1 MTTARDLQD
10 LHRITRARYDQRQ
23 QSFAK
28 VLAEETHLRNELAR
42 LDDMHRDTQA
52 PDPTPMRAIG
62 ADIMWQGWVGRA
74 RTDMNLRLA
83 RVLSVKERHLLEV
96 RRAYGKVLVVEELQS
111 RMLQEHRNNRDD
123 ASLAQAIAL
132 ALQPQR

>member
-10 LHRITRARYDQRQ
+10 LHRITRARYNQRQ
-23 QSFAK
+23 QGFAK
-28 VLAEETHLRNELAR
+28 VLAEETHLRSELAR
-42 LDDMHRDTQA
+42 LDDMHRDAQTT
-52 PDPTPMRAIG
+52 DPTPMRAIG

-74 RTDMNLRLA
+74 RTDLNLRLA

-111 RMLQEHRNNRDD
+111 RMQQQHRKTRDD
-123 ASLAQAIAL
+123 ASLAQAISVAL
-132 ALQPQR
+132 HP